1 MSVHVYVCV
10 RKIFM
15 KKVKS
20 DKKEMRREK
29 KRERDS
35 NLFIQINKYTDR
47 QTDRQ
52 TNRHKSF
59 IDMRYNTNKH
69 DKSNSIK
76 RNRIVTN
83 RIQ

>member
-1 MSVHVYVCV
+1 
-10 RKIFM
+10 M

-52 TNRHKSF
+52 IDTNHSL
-59 IDMRYNTNKH
+59 IWDTILTNM
-69 DKSNSIK
+69 I
-76 RNRIVTN
+76 N
-83 RIQ
+83 RIQSNRIE